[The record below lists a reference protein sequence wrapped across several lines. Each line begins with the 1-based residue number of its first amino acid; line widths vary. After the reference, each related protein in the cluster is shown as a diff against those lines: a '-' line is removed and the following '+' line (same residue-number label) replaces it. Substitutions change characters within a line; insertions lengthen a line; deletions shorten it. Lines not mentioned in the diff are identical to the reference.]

1 MSVDARPRA
10 RELTPRR
17 EELWQGQR
25 LGAWGRESE
34 LMGNICTTD
43 VSVLKARNCTGPLLC
58 VNFSGR
64 CCEMLLLLLA
74 VVVESA
80 MALLSFSLLGDFIR
94 KIHIHCTSIE
104 KSAPALKKIIF
115 LVSVVFTHHHYHH
128 E

>member
-25 LGAWGRESE
+25 LGAWERESE

-64 CCEMLLLLLA
+64 CCEMLLLLA
-74 VVVESA
+74 VVVVSA

-94 KIHIHCTSIE
+94 KIHILCTST
-104 KSAPALKKIIF
+104 KKYTCLKKNHIPR
-115 LVSVVFTHHHYHH
+115 LCRLYTSSSSSS
-128 E
+128 